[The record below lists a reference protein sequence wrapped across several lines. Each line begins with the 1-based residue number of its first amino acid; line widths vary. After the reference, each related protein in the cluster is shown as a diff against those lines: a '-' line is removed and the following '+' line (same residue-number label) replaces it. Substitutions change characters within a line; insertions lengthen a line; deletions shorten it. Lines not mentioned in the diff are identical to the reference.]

1 MKNLIKPL
9 IITIVCVIAFVC
21 VVLLYNSLSSSYT
34 PQSTN
39 NPTQQNN
46 NNADYTAP
54 DFEMVDKDG
63 NAVSLSQFKNK
74 AVVINY
80 WASWCGPCKAEMPYF
95 EQAYKDFEDVQFV
108 MLNSTMDDS
117 KEAAD
122 EFIKD
127 RGYTFP
133 VFYDTTGQ
141 FAYLY
146 GISSY
151 PTTFFIDKQG
161 QLYTYARGAMTK
173 DTLYSNIE
181 MIR

>member
-9 IITIVCVIAFVC
+9 IITIVSVAAFVC
-21 VVLLYNSLSSSYT
+21 VILLYNSLTSSYT
-34 PQSTN
+34 PEDANKQPEQSNSNT
-39 NPTQQNN
+39 
-46 NNADYTAP
+46 DYTAP
-54 DFEMVDKDG
+54 DFEMLDKDG
-63 NAVSLSQFKNK
+63 KTVSLSDYAGK

-80 WASWCGPCKAEMPYF
+80 WASWCGPCKSEMPYF
-95 EQAYKDFEDVQFV
+95 EQAYKDFEDVQFI

-122 EFIKD
+122 EFIKES
-127 RGYTFP
+127 GYTFP
-133 VFYDTTGQ
+133 VFYDTTAQ
-141 FAYLY
+141 FAYTY
-146 GISSY
+146 GITSY

-161 QLYTYARGAMTK
+161 QIYTYAKGAMTK